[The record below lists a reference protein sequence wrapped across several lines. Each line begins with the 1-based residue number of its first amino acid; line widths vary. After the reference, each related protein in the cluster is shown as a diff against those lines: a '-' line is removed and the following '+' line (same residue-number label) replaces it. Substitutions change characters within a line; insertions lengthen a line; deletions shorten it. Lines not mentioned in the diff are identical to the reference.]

1 MEAKNRQ
8 RIFLSIFFFLSGVCF
23 STWASRIPTIKESFA
38 FNDAELGTILL
49 CMPISSLIGLPLS
62 GWLVSRY
69 DSRIPMTVG
78 FTAVALSLTLIGIAT
93 KLYVLVSAI
102 CLFAFS
108 MRIFSISVNT
118 QAIALQKQFR
128 RKINGSF
135 HGLWSTGGIVGVGI
149 STLFVALDISM
160 RVHLVTITLITV
172 PIIAYSYQFLLRNDR
187 SPSGNRL
194 SLGKPDPY
202 IIYLGILVF
211 FAAICEGGMFDWSGV
226 YFKEVVQVDL
236 FTLGYLIFM
245 IFMALSRFFSDR
257 VIEEIGMPRTFV
269 LSASL
274 IISGIGLAISFPF
287 FWTSMIGFCLVGFGS
302 ASIIPMT
309 FLLAGSSKKYSPGMA
324 ISIIA
329 TYSIVGMLIGPPLI
343 GYISHA
349 VDLRFAFITF
359 AISGMML
366 IPVSQLFFKH
376 QKSQNEGHHT
386 G

>member
-93 KLYVLVSAI
+93 KLYVLISAI

>member
-38 FNDAELGTILL
+38 FNDAELGTVLL

-118 QAIALQKQFR
+118 QAIALQKQFQ

-376 QKSQNEGHHT
+376 QRSQNEGHHI